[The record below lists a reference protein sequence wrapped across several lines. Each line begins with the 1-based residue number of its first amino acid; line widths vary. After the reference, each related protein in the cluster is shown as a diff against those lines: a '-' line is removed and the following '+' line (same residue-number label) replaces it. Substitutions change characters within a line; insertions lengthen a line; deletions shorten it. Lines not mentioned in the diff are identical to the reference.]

1 MHIACNTT
9 RCAPPCS
16 EADDVHFRRVRRLES
31 RLEEGKELEFLA
43 GCLGMFFPKSI
54 EALGCMG
61 ELCGGKRHIPVV
73 MNERRVYERTGKFG
87 PPHAVY
93 GHLELW
99 WAGEHW
105 WLGPATAC
113 GQPLGLLRLRTQ
125 GPSPEGVDWAYYCNS
140 QQKWKAAGVK
150 SCKVYEGGSEE
161 ATENTDE
168 KPKEEGSAGGAASA
182 VDHDDRRA
190 DASEA
195 GETEREMTEEEAR
208 IWWRE
213 EMCAVKE
220 LLGAHSLD

>member
-16 EADDVHFRRVRRLES
+16 DADDVHFRRVRRLES

-150 SCKVYEGGSEE
+150 SCKVYEGSEE